1 MSYSFEHAKAKL
13 DNIDLPIYLPIALS
27 HEVMPE
33 IQEASSAPAHTAN
46 RHRLQV
52 STGELPTHRV
62 VPLCAGAGVR
72 L

>member
-33 IQEASSAPAHTAN
+33 IQASS
-46 RHRLQV
+46 
-52 STGELPTHRV
+52 
-62 VPLCAGAGVR
+62 GATVCM